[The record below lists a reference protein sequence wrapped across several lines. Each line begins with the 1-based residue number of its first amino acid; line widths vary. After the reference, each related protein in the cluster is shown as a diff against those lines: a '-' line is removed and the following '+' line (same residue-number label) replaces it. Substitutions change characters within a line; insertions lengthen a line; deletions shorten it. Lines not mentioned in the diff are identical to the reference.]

1 MEYTGEEPLKNL
13 RRCPAVQRQI
23 GFRPIS
29 VRAYAN
35 HDTGLLGIIAVICMI
50 FDHVGSALLPN
61 VMWLRVVGR
70 LAFPL
75 FAWGIAIGAEHTR
88 SLPRYALRLLAA
100 GIVSQ
105 PFYMYALNHPLDKLN
120 IFATLLLGLL
130 SIWGLKEKKEWLTVA
145 ALLATQFIDMD
156 YGLRGVACI
165 LLLWMLHD
173 HPLALSVCFS
183 AYCVMWGASGSVIW
197 ETSLFRVRLQTAAI
211 LVLPLILWPVAGRTK
226 TPRWL
231 MYAAYPGHLAIL
243 WLLRSLL
250 R

>member
-1 MEYTGEEPLKNL
+1 
-13 RRCPAVQRQI
+13 
-23 GFRPIS
+23 
-29 VRAYAN
+29 
-35 HDTGLLGIIAVICMI
+35 
-50 FDHVGSALLPN
+50 
-61 VMWLRVVGR
+61 
-70 LAFPL
+70 
-75 FAWGIAIGAEHTR
+75 
-88 SLPRYALRLLAA
+88 
-100 GIVSQ
+100 
-105 PFYMYALNHPLDKLN
+105 MYALNHPLDKLN